1 MNTILLELNFASHF
15 NPKMVVESMWAHS
28 QRFVIQIHKNK
39 KEISLQELQNRFQS
53 FVMPN

>member
-53 FVMPN
+53 FVVPN